1 MLCVL
6 CCVCVCV
13 CVHVCVCCV
22 YVCCVYMCVGVVYFV
37 YMCVCTCVCVHVCCV
52 CTCECMCVCTCV
64 LCVYMCVCVCGH
76 LACRLI
82 IRLLELTLNTF
93 IYFPIA
99 LNNYF
104 FPLFIQLPLCYK
116 GKDSFASARP
126 VHKLHK
132 RRSTQ

>member
-1 MLCVL
+1 MCVN
-6 CCVCVCV
+6 VCV
-13 CVHVCVCCV
+13 
-22 YVCCVYMCVGVVYFV
+22 CVYMCV
-37 YMCVCTCVCVHVCCV
+37 VCLH
-52 CTCECMCVCTCV
+52 
-64 LCVYMCVCVCGH
+64 VCVCGH

-132 RRSTQ
+132 RGSTQ